1 MYDFHKSFPTHDR
14 KRRVRR
20 HSARIMAL
28 RAAAASDGSP
38 IASAA
43 RRFRAMSIV
52 TYSTSNYLH
61 WLQHLH
67 ANIQALQLRA
77 ATLVACSADDVSL
90 GFARSRGLRTIDVR
104 NTSGCAQCSL
114 VGISQ
119 GGEAK
124 AQTFRKGSYTRIVH
138 AKSVC
143 VSLHLAR
150 CERCAEEVMLFV
162 DGDVTL
168 FADPRPYFP
177 PSAEIAFLID
187 IGPGLVGE
195 GMGAVHGCGGVTN
208 WSHARA
214 HLNTG
219 FFLMRRTR
227 ATRRLWRRM
236 LLYHKAN
243 PAVMQQPALYTLLTG
258 RSKYSG
264 NLRVAVHS
272 LDTKRF
278 LSGFCFYQGRPLRHH
293 GILPD
298 EVRVCAS
305 QTHAHSAPL
314 TFGNDQVTAIH
325 HNWIR
330 GDTAK
335 FLRAVA
341 YDAAIDGSASQRGGE
356 HFVARARA
364 AMDSRPSWQP
374 PLELIVK
381 SDPGRVSPVP
391 RP

>member
-1 MYDFHKSFPTHDR
+1 
-14 KRRVRR
+14 
-20 HSARIMAL
+20 
-28 RAAAASDGSP
+28 
-38 IASAA
+38 
-43 RRFRAMSIV
+43 
-52 TYSTSNYLH
+52 
-61 WLQHLH
+61 
-67 ANIQALQLRA
+67 
-77 ATLVACSADDVSL
+77 
-90 GFARSRGLRTIDVR
+90 
-104 NTSGCAQCSL
+104 
-114 VGISQ
+114 
-119 GGEAK
+119 
-124 AQTFRKGSYTRIVH
+124 
-138 AKSVC
+138 
-143 VSLHLAR
+143 
-150 CERCAEEVMLFV
+150 
-162 DGDVTL
+162 
-168 FADPRPYFP
+168 
-177 PSAEIAFLID
+177 
-187 IGPGLVGE
+187 
-195 GMGAVHGCGGVTN
+195 
-208 WSHARA
+208 
-214 HLNTG
+214 
-219 FFLMRRTR
+219 
-227 ATRRLWRRM
+227 M

-298 EVRVCAS
+298 EVCVHLKPMP
-305 QTHAHSAPL
+305 HAHSAPL

-335 FLRAVA
+335 FLHAVA

-374 PLELIVK
+374 PLESIVK
-381 SDPGRVSPVP
+381 SDSGRVSPVP